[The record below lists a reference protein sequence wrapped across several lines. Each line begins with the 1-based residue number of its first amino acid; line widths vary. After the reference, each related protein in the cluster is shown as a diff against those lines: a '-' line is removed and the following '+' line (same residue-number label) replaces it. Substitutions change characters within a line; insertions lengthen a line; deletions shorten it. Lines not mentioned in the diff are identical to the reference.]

1 MSYKPDEVTLI
12 SYLYGEL
19 GGVEKE
25 NVERYLNENPAERK
39 AMQERTDVLTM
50 MGNLE
55 DKEVIAPPILAERET
70 HHMPFWHHGPFKTIV
85 GIAASLLLIMV
96 AGKFMGTDIHY
107 SNGELKIS
115 FGGAKQ
121 APQLAPVTGQQFSQR
136 EVQEMIDASLVRN
149 NQSLTADLSSSQEKL
164 DNTVRQL
171 MGQNS
176 KKINELVAQVSAASQ
191 SQVRDYVSN
200 VQSEN
205 LRLMKDYMTLSATEQ
220 KDYMENLLVDFAG
233 YLQKQHEQDLKLFQA
248 RINNVEQNTDQ
259 FKLETEQILASMISN
274 NTGVSKSNY

>member
-1 MSYKPDEVTLI
+1 MNYKPDESTLI

-19 GGVEKE
+19 GDAEREQVQ
-25 NVERYLNENPAERK
+25 RYLNENPVARK
-39 AMQERTDVLTM
+39 AMQERAEVLNIL
-50 MGNLE
+50 GKLE
-55 DKEVIAPPILAERET
+55 NKEVIAPPILAENET
-70 HHMPFWHHGPFKTIV
+70 RRISFWQHGPFKTVV

-96 AGKFMGTDIHY
+96 AGKFLGTDIHY
-107 SNGELKIS
+107 SNGELRIS
-115 FGGAKQ
+115 FSGVKQ
-121 APQLAPVTGQQFSQR
+121 VQHDESSTTSQFSER
-136 EVQEMIDASLVRN
+136 DVQEMIDASVMRN
-149 NQSLTADLSSSQEKL
+149 NQSLIADLSASQQKL

-176 KKINELVAQVSAASQ
+176 KKMNELVSQVSVASQ
-191 SQVRDYVSN
+191 GEVRDYVN
-200 VQSEN
+200 NLQVEN

-248 RINNVEQNTDQ
+248 RISNVEQNTDQ

-274 NTGVSKSNY
+274 NTGNSKSNY